1 MLFRSQTTSFAAL
14 IAAMGLAIGMAW
26 AGLLANFA
34 AGAFLLVLRPF
45 KVGDFITAGGVT
57 GTVHELGLFVTTFDT
72 PEQALEIAR
81 ERWRQYSGTRRIML
95 DRLIFVRED
104 AQNCW
109 VDLAPVPLGGTLV
122 MP

>member
-1 MLFRSQTTSFAAL
+1 
-14 IAAMGLAIGMAW
+14 
-26 AGLLANFA
+26 
-34 AGAFLLVLRPF
+34 
-45 KVGDFITAGGVT
+45 
-57 GTVHELGLFVTTFDT
+57 
-72 PEQALEIAR
+72 
-81 ERWRQYSGTRRIML
+81 ML